1 MKENLLDAHII
12 VDKKKY
18 CNKIMEINTI
28 LIIGNLLLSAMTI
41 CQKSRCTDIEISD
54 CIKIHR
60 DVPKNSETEMETVNA
75 RPVNKL

>member
-1 MKENLLDAHII
+1 
-12 VDKKKY
+12 
-18 CNKIMEINTI
+18 MEINTI
-28 LIIGNLLLSAMTI
+28 LIIGNIIISALTV

-60 DVPKNSETEMETVNA
+60 QVPKTETEMETVNA

>member
-1 MKENLLDAHII
+1 
-12 VDKKKY
+12 
-18 CNKIMEINTI
+18 MEINTI

-41 CQKSRCTDIEISD
+41 CQKSRCTEIEISD